1 MAMDTTHAQ
10 NDDDEEEAMM
20 EDVVDQG
27 LSLQVAHASLVDDDD
42 DDGDEEDEDDNDDDD
57 DDDEDEDEDDPM
69 KDLPPAVVA
78 RVEQLQDLNTE
89 REKIMMGYLEERAAL
104 ELKYRELCQPLYDQR
119 AAIVRG
125 AAAAATGSSDTDN
138 NNEETVEQGIPQFW
152 VCAMGHEEDV
162 AELLTEEDVD
172 CLEYLTDITCRDFDD
187 GKGFELQF
195 HFSEQ
200 NPYFT
205 NRVLTKTYDVPNLLV
220 ADEPILKNV
229 QGCEIHWKEG
239 KCLTYRTT
247 KKKQRGKGKHSGQIR
262 TVAKQERKDSFFHFF
277 LPPKLPS
284 MDDMDEDEA
293 DRLEEAFDADY
304 DVAQAFRLHIVPKAV
319 LWFMGQGDAAE
330 MQMVMIE
337 ADDVEELEEAME

>member
-1 MAMDTTHAQ
+1 MAIDSHPQ
-10 NDDDEEEAMM
+10 NDNDDDEEAMM
-20 EDVVDQG
+20 EVEEG
-27 LSLQVAHASLVDDDD
+27 LSLQVAHASLVDGEDDD
-42 DDGDEEDEDDNDDDD
+42 DEEDEEDEDEDDDD
-57 DDDEDEDEDDPM
+57 DDEDDPM

-78 RVEQLQDLNTE
+78 RVEQLQELNAE
-89 REKIMMGYLEERAAL
+89 RETIMMSYLEERAAL
-104 ELKYRELCQPLYDQR
+104 ELKYRQLCQPLYDQR
-119 AAIVRG
+119 AAIVQG
-125 AAAAATGSSDTDN
+125 GNHKN
-138 NNEETVEQGIPQFW
+138 NTEESGEQGIPQFW

-172 CLEYLTDITCRDFDD
+172 CLEYLTDITCRDFED

-195 HFSEQ
+195 HFAEQ

-205 NRVLTKTYDVPNLLV
+205 NQVLTKTYDVPNLLV

-284 MDDMDEDEA
+284 MEDMDEDEA

-319 LWFMGQGDAAE
+319 LWFTGQGDAAE
-330 MQMVMIE
+330 MQMVMIGGDE
-337 ADDVEELEEAME
+337 LEELEQDME